1 MDSNVERLPYL
12 AWQMKKNTPGTRKK
26 RVSDKELFSFA
37 QEPDW
42 KEKLYPDILSRVSS
56 LLNDYSACL
65 ARIRYFRSSEN
76 KSRRKSDVE
85 RILYSRAQE
94 DEYDTDELYARFRPL
109 PAQRVQELFQRL
121 RQEQWHLMNESQREQ
136 FLTDTLP
143 EFSDLH
149 DLLSDFR
156 FSGFRILG
164 DILSD
169 IIDENERPQKLAHD
183 NISDEYREM
192 MMTYLNRASGDS
204 YRDAVSKKCR
214 EYLEQLLP
222 SLAAV
227 RYVVALGHRDW
238 LWDLLPD
245 AVEKNL
251 VEVRHA
257 E

>member
-1 MDSNVERLPYL
+1 
-12 AWQMKKNTPGTRKK
+12 MKKNTPGARKK
-26 RVSDKELFSFA
+26 RVSDSELFYFA
-37 QEPDW
+37 QDPDW
-42 KEKLYPDILSRVSS
+42 KEKLDHYILGKVSS
-56 LLNDYSACL
+56 LLDDYSACL
-65 ARIRYFRSSEN
+65 ARIRYFRNSEN

-94 DEYDTDELYARFRPL
+94 DEFDTDELYARFRPL
-109 PAQRVQELFQRL
+109 PALRAQELFQRL
-121 RQEQWHLMNESQREQ
+121 RQEQWHLMSEAQREQ
-136 FLTDTLP
+136 FLADALP

-156 FSGFRILG
+156 CSGFRILG

-183 NISDEYREM
+183 NSSDEYRK
-192 MMTYLNRASGDS
+192 MMTAYLNRASGDS

-222 SLAAV
+222 PLTAV
-227 RYVVALGHRDW
+227 QYVVALGHRDW